1 MAEFIN
7 ECVTY
12 RLDRF
17 DLRHLPPVMRAEFAY
32 ALQRRADEARTQT
45 RPDQLRRLLK
55 RLPAGAESF
64 RDHDHDEWL
73 ELLGWRDRK
82 STARRFLAD
91 TLGWLDDLDHGV
103 GWDSEF
109 DRDIWQLR
117 RLGYP
122 NRDRRLCFDRIG
134 PAWLR
139 LLTKRWAR
147 WRLSTGIGPASVAF
161 GLICVIDLAAAFP
174 ELAAGPQA
182 LTRDLIERHLANLTV
197 AHPNAKGRTLAHLA
211 ARRAATRAARQ
222 HGWEPR
228 LPATAAV
235 YHEDYPR
242 QLEPSPRAI
251 SEAVMAQLED
261 PANLDRFDDP
271 QARVLAEILM
281 RSGLRV
287 GDGVR
292 LALDCVVQTPT
303 APPTSPT
310 ATTRCAATP
319 WSPST
324 SPLATTIATQQRQ
337 TMARFPTT
345 GHLLVREKR
354 NPVGHLHYSADTFR
368 HRLTSLARR
377 L

>member
-1 MAEFIN
+1 
-7 ECVTY
+7 
-12 RLDRF
+12 
-17 DLRHLPPVMRAEFAY
+17 MRAGSVRSASSAAGDARRVAY
-32 ALQRRADEARTQT
+32 ALQRRGDEARTQT
-45 RPDQLRRLLK
+45 PPDQLRRLLN

-64 RDHDHDEWL
+64 RDHERDEWL
-73 ELLGWRDRK
+73 DLLGWRDRK
-82 STARRFLAD
+82 STARRFLDD
-91 TLGWLDDLDHGV
+91 TLSWLDDLNNGV

-122 NRDRRLCFDRIG
+122 SRDRRLRFDRIG

-147 WRLSTGIGPASVAF
+147 WRLSTGMGPASVAC

-174 ELAAGPQA
+174 ELAAGPQM
-182 LTRDLIERHLANLTV
+182 LTRDLIEGHLANLTV
-197 AHPNAKGRTLAHLA
+197 AHPNPKGRTSRISQLAVLL
-211 ARRAATRAARQ
+211 RAARQ

-228 LPATAAV
+228 LPATAAI

-242 QLEPSPRAI
+242 QLEPAPRAI

-261 PANLDRFDDP
+261 PTNLDRFEDS

-292 LALDCVVQTPT
+292 LALDCVVHDPHG
-303 APPTSPT
+303 APYLAYRNHKMRRDAMVPIDV
-310 ATTRCAATP
+310 A
-319 WSPST
+319 
-324 SPLATTIATQQRQ
+324 LATTIATQQR
-337 TMARFPTT
+337 
-345 GHLLVREKR
+345 
-354 NPVGHLHYSADTFR
+354 
-368 HRLTSLARR
+368 
-377 L
+377 